1 MTAQN
6 AVLNLRTDKGG
17 KKKKKETLYINLQ
30 NKNKK

>member
-17 KKKKKETLYINLQ
+17 KKKKRKETLHINL
-30 NKNKK
+30 KKKK